1 MAAEKSP
8 ANQIMCLQLQSGKT
22 YCAAFCASLTP
33 QARVIIM
40 RNAMVERTA
49 ESMADC
55 NKIRE
60 DVVQSIFGASI
71 KAGVNMNRREI

>member
-33 QARVIIM
+33 QARVIM

-55 NKIRE
+55 NKILE